1 MDRLV
6 GENKVAL
13 DEVMAQDQQIIRV
26 VNELRQTI
34 EGTNAL
40 LLAAGTLADKFDTGE
55 PPAEAKDAK
64 PFDIQEYRETI
75 VEVTRMVESTNQ
87 LVASVGIEDLLPQ
100 LVKAIDEVGGEGQ
113 ELVDH
118 GFRQGVFFM
127 LIVICAYVVGRLIY
141 NFLNQ
146 RLIES
151 RQ

>member
-1 MDRLV
+1 
-6 GENKVAL
+6 
-13 DEVMAQDQQIIRV
+13 
-26 VNELRQTI
+26 
-34 EGTNAL
+34 
-40 LLAAGTLADKFDTGE
+40 
-55 PPAEAKDAK
+55 
-64 PFDIQEYRETI
+64 
-75 VEVTRMVESTNQ
+75 MVESTNQ
-87 LVASVGIEDLLPQ
+87 LVASVGIEDLLRQ

>member
-1 MDRLV
+1 
-6 GENKVAL
+6 
-13 DEVMAQDQQIIRV
+13 
-26 VNELRQTI
+26 
-34 EGTNAL
+34 
-40 LLAAGTLADKFDTGE
+40 
-55 PPAEAKDAK
+55 
-64 PFDIQEYRETI
+64 
-75 VEVTRMVESTNQ
+75 
-87 LVASVGIEDLLPQ
+87 
-100 LVKAIDEVGGEGQ
+100 VKAIHEVGGQGQ

>member
-1 MDRLV
+1 MKTGL
-6 GENKVAL
+6 
-13 DEVMAQDQQIIRV
+13 
-26 VNELRQTI
+26 QTI
-34 EGTNAL
+34 FTGLVAVGLIHWL
-40 LLAAGTLADKFDTGE
+40 LPAIVQAGSKWT
-55 PPAEAKDAK
+55 K

-100 LVKAIDEVGGEGQ
+100 LVKAIHEVGGQGQ